1 MKDEGARIL
10 RRVARETLAG
20 QRPALKALTQRNAK
34 FAKEYKKS
42 TKIGCCLPLRSFFIL
57 PPSSLLL
64 RPLDFPFMTADTAAT
79 DCHSAR
85 WVMAT
90 KQSGLSARFEEFK
103 DTWRTLSP
111 YERIEQVIA
120 LVLTYLIAVI
130 VLIATWDLAKEV
142 FLLAWHGLLDP
153 LDHRMFQVIFGQIMT
168 LLIALEFKHSII
180 KVVAHRESII
190 QVKTVLLIALL
201 AISRK
206 FIILE
211 PNQYSAQIILGLAAV
226 VIALGVTYWLI
237 RDRDAKA

>member
-1 MKDEGARIL
+1 
-10 RRVARETLAG
+10 
-20 QRPALKALTQRNAK
+20 
-34 FAKEYKKS
+34 
-42 TKIGCCLPLRSFFIL
+42 
-57 PPSSLLL
+57 
-64 RPLDFPFMTADTAAT
+64 
-79 DCHSAR
+79 
-85 WVMAT
+85 MAT
-90 KQSGLSARFEEFK
+90 KQSGLGARFEEFK

-130 VLIATWDLAKEV
+130 ILIATWDLAKEV

-211 PNQYSAQIILGLAAV
+211 PNQYSAQTILGLAAV

>member
-1 MKDEGARIL
+1 
-10 RRVARETLAG
+10 
-20 QRPALKALTQRNAK
+20 
-34 FAKEYKKS
+34 
-42 TKIGCCLPLRSFFIL
+42 
-57 PPSSLLL
+57 
-64 RPLDFPFMTADTAAT
+64 MTADTAAT
-79 DCHSAR
+79 DCHGAR
-85 WVMAT
+85 WAMAT

-130 VLIATWDLAKEV
+130 ILIATWGLAKEV

-153 LDHRMFQVIFGQIMT
+153 LDHRMFQAIFGQIMT
-168 LLIALEFKHSII
+168 LLIALEFRHSII
-180 KVVAHRESII
+180 KVAAHRESII

-211 PNQYSAQIILGLAAV
+211 PNQYSAQTILGLAAV